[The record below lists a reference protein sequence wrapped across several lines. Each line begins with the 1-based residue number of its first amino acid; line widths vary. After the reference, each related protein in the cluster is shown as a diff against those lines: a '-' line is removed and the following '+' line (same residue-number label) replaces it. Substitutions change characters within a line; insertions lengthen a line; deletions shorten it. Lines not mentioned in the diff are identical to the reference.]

1 MGSSR
6 PPDRSLGSGIS
17 FPQWMKGKVVFLFY
31 RFDFDQSTFSPPSH
45 DDSFFYI
52 SYNKLGSR
60 QSTSSSTA
68 EPKEGFQSINSVLS
82 ENPVVVK
89 AAANIPVKN
98 ANIDL
103 SKHPIA
109 CQQSFLNYVSRNR
122 QNFYFFFLGE
132 ESSKL
137 TSKFQ
142 QGDEFENSTV
152 GLCGKSIVSV
162 ANRIMSSSSSLTR
175 KITNDPSHDDAGNFA
190 SIRASA
196 GEITKRRGSRSLP
209 VSPISSPISTPDSSP
224 KSRRRVIQNRFFTGG
239 LVEKPPTNHG
249 WFLSSILNQSRDIL
263 GQNRI
268 NEEEEEVGETS
279 IAKSPPIRSLSRK
292 KSISSQNLTYLG
304 TISAEESKKG
314 RDAEG
319 SSVMASVQNIFQ
331 PDTSEMREMNFL
343 SPTSM

>member
-17 FPQWMKGKVVFLFY
+17 FPQWMKGKVDS
-31 RFDFDQSTFSPPSH
+31 RFDYDQSTFSPPSH

-60 QSTSSSTA
+60 QTTSSSSA

-82 ENPVVVK
+82 ENPVAVK
-89 AAANIPVKN
+89 STANIPVKN
-98 ANIDL
+98 VNIDL

-109 CQQSFLNYVSRNR
+109 CQQSFTSA
-122 QNFYFFFLGE
+122 FKGE

-137 TSKFQ
+137 SSKFQ

-162 ANRIMSSSSSLTR
+162 ANRIMSSSSSLNR
-175 KITNDPSHDDAGNFA
+175 KITNDPSQDDAGNFA
-190 SIRASA
+190 SIKASA
-196 GEITKRRGSRSLP
+196 GEIAKRRGSRSLP

-239 LVEKPPTNHG
+239 PVEKPVTNYG

-279 IAKSPPIRSLSRK
+279 VVKSPPVRSLSRK

-304 TISAEESKKG
+304 AIPADDSKKG

>member
-17 FPQWMKGKVVFLFY
+17 FPQWMKGKVDSRQVVFLFY

-109 CQQSFLNYVSRNR
+109 CQH
-122 QNFYFFFLGE
+122 
-132 ESSKL
+132 
-137 TSKFQ
+137 
-142 QGDEFENSTV
+142 
-152 GLCGKSIVSV
+152 V

-319 SSVMASVQNIFQ
+319 SSVMAIIIIIINL
-331 PDTSEMREMNFL
+331 L
-343 SPTSM
+343 SSLEFKFKY